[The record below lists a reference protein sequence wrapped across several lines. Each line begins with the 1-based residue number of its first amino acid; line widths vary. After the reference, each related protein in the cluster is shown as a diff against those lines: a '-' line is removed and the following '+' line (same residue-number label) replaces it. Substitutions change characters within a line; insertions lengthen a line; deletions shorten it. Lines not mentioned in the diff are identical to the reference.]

1 MKRIL
6 AIMLIVLAAG
16 VMQCQG
22 QQCADMFNKGRSYFQ
37 KKDYRS
43 AKRCFEQCK
52 KGCPGSYQGWID
64 SCDAEI
70 RKQEASFQKKRR
82 EAVEAERRKEKAA
95 IERKARVERNRYIF
109 LSVNCAMKGA
119 LANIEYELKGDLGDR
134 DSALHFT
141 ADSMEAYWFVRVFVS
156 GYGDRSNDDVQA
168 GDNGALA
175 YYVEADIEVE
185 NAATSEEKQK
195 PPARVLVRE
204 GVSSIPEDR
213 ALEFV
218 GNKIYHMPAKKKDF
232 YDKIVNEIIKKI
244 K

>member
-6 AIMLIVLAAG
+6 TIMLIVFAAG

-22 QQCADMFNKGRSYFQ
+22 QQCADMFNRARSYLQ

-82 EAVEAERRKEKAA
+82 EAKEAERQKEKEA
-95 IERKARVERNRYIF
+95 IERKARIERNRYIF
-109 LSVNCAMKGA
+109 LSVNCAMKGD
-119 LANIEYELKGDLGDR
+119 LANIEYELRGDIGDR
-134 DSALHFT
+134 DTSLHFT
-141 ADSMEAYWFVRVFVS
+141 TDSMEAYWFVRVFVS
-156 GYGDRSNDDVQA
+156 GYGDQSNEDEQA
-168 GDNGALA
+168 GDHGVLA
-175 YYVEADIEVE
+175 YYVEADIDVE
-185 NAATSEEKQK
+185 NAATSEEES
-195 PPARVLVRE
+195 ARVLVRE

-218 GNKIYHMPAKKKDF
+218 GNKIYHKPAKKKNF

-244 K
+244 R